1 MKTPPVLALFAAAF
15 VAATPFVA
23 WANEDDDTLKFF
35 LSKSELVVSGVIT
48 TEPNGISD
56 EMGVLDYSCEYK
68 VQDVLKGDATLKG
81 KVIKVS
87 IMRFE
92 AGSKD
97 EHPLLKKNQECILFL
112 KSASPNT
119 PSWVTADYW
128 FGVQQQSSWMVKSL
142 QRLAAEKAEPQQPA
156 LSKSQ
161 PGAPKHEPNS
171 GYVPDAAAA
180 TDIAKVVL
188 SRLLSPSELAHKE
201 IFDATLKEGIW
212 TVLCSEPKLRLS
224 SPITVQIRQNTGA
237 IIKYED
243 RNV

>member
-1 MKTPPVLALFAAAF
+1 MKVPAFLLLLAAAF
-15 VAATPFVA
+15 VAATPVAA
-23 WANEDDDTLKFF
+23 WADENDDTLKFF

-56 EMGVLDYSCEYK
+56 ESGVLEYICEYQ
-68 VQDVLKGDATLKG
+68 VQDLLKGDAALKG
-81 KVIKVS
+81 KVITVS
-87 IMRFE
+87 ILRFE
-92 AGSKD
+92 TGAKD
-97 EHPLLKKNQECILFL
+97 KHPLLKKNQECILFL
-112 KSASPNT
+112 KSSSPNM
-119 PSWVTADYW
+119 WKTADYW
-128 FGVQQQSSWMVKSL
+128 FGVQQQSPWMLKSL

-156 LSKSQ
+156 LSKTQ
-161 PGAPKHEPNS
+161 PSTPKHEPNS

-212 TVLCSEPKLRLS
+212 TVQCLDPSLRIS
-224 SPITVQIRQNTGA
+224 FPITIQIRQKTGA

-243 RNV
+243 RNA